1 MKKFI
6 FAALVIA
13 GFSLVQNANAQVRI
27 NINIGN
33 QPAWGPVGYD
43 YARYYYLPEYN
54 AYYDVMGEQFIY
66 PNRRGWAY
74 GRSLPAS
81 YGRVNLYNTYKV
93 VVNRNYEPYRDNRRD
108 IQNYSRYRNTRDQ
121 LVVFATAAS
130 TNITKAGIIPSIK
143 SGTMAAI
150 IITATETGSM
160 YEEVADNLEIE

>member
-6 FAALVIA
+6 FATVLIA
-13 GFSLVQNANAQVRI
+13 GLALSQNADAQVRV
-27 NINIGN
+27 NINIGS

-54 AYYDVMGEQFIY
+54 VYYDVVREQFIY
-66 PNRRGWAY
+66 PSRRSWAY

-108 IQNYSRYRNTRDQ
+108 MQSYGRYSNSRDQIVIRDSRENKYYESRYHPKHKEWNNGRYNNNNRDRDRDY
-121 LVVFATAAS
+121 VRR
-130 TNITKAGIIPSIK
+130 GRR
-143 SGTMAAI
+143 
-150 IITATETGSM
+150 
-160 YEEVADNLEIE
+160 

>member
-6 FAALVIA
+6 FAALLIA
-13 GFSLVQNANAQVRI
+13 GFSFTQTATAQVRI

-54 AYYDVMGEQFIY
+54 VYYDVAREQFIY
-66 PNRRGWAY
+66 PNRRSWVY

-93 VVNRNYEPYRDNRRD
+93 VVNRNYEPYRDNSRD
-108 IQNYSRYRNTRDQ
+108 IQSYRRYSSSHNQAVIRDSREYKYYESKYHPKHKEWNNGRNNNNRDRDQ
-121 LVVFATAAS
+121 DYA
-130 TNITKAGIIPSIK
+130 KRGRR
-143 SGTMAAI
+143 
-150 IITATETGSM
+150 
-160 YEEVADNLEIE
+160 

>member
-6 FAALVIA
+6 FAVLVIA
-13 GFSLVQNANAQVRI
+13 GFSLAQNANAQVRI

-43 YARYYYLPEYN
+43 YVRYYYLPEYN

-93 VVNRNYEPYRDNRRD
+93 VVNRNYEPYRDNRSDIRD
-108 IQNYSRYRNTRDQ
+108 YSRYRNSHNQVVIRD
-121 LVVFATAAS
+121 S
-130 TNITKAGIIPSIK
+130 RDYKY
-143 SGTMAAI
+143 
-150 IITATETGSM
+150 
-160 YEEVADNLEIE
+160 YESRYHPKHKEWNNKRNNGNRGRDRERDYVRGGRR